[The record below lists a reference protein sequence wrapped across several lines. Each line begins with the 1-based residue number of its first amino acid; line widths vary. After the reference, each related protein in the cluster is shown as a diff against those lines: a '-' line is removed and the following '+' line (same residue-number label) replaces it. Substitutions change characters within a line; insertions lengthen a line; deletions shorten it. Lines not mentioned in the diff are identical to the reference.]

1 MNERGKQN
9 LAYSNEPN
17 VRRFL
22 DMIQKAEGAK
32 GYEYGFN
39 NTKLKNLDDHPGI
52 SSKFTQTDGK
62 VNTTDAAGKYQF
74 MGKTWS
80 SVRDK
85 LGLTSFKGPEQE
97 AAAVELIRGRGALDA
112 VRSGDWS
119 TALAKTGPEWASLP
133 TSPYKQAKR
142 SMDFVYEALGE
153 KKPEGATFSEF
164 FKNKN
169 AMPTSTTGET
179 VDTTTPWNAASS
191 SAPPAAHDWH
201 TNLVQEAQLADDEL
215 NKQSALH
222 SMFADAEDPHPAD
235 DIALPPALRRTLSDI
250 ISSV

>member
-17 VRRFL
+17 VRKFL
-22 DMIQKAEGAK
+22 DMIQKSEGAK

-39 NTKLKNLDDHPGI
+39 NTKLSNLDAHPGT
-52 SSKFTQTDGK
+52 SSSFTETDGK
-62 VNTTDAAGKYQF
+62 KNSTTAAGKYQF
-74 MGKTWS
+74 LEKTWNG
-80 SVRDK
+80 VRDK

-97 AAAVELIRGRGALDA
+97 AAAVELLRGRGALDA

-142 SMDFVYEALGE
+142 SMDFVYDALGA
-153 KKPEGATFSEF
+153 KRPEGAVFSEF

-169 AMPTSTTGET
+169 AAPPTVEGGAI
-179 VDTTTPWNAASS
+179 DTTTPWNAAA
-191 SAPPAAHDWH
+191 APPAAIDWH
-201 TNLVQEAQLADDEL
+201 TNMIQDAQLADDHL
-215 NKQSALH
+215 NKQSQLH
-222 SMFADAEDPHPAD
+222 NMFAEANDPHPAD
-235 DIALPPALRRTLSDI
+235 DISLPPALRRALSDI
-250 ISSV
+250 IESA

>member
-9 LAYSNEPN
+9 IAYSNEPN
-17 VRRFL
+17 VRNFL

-32 GYEYGFN
+32 GYDYGFN
-39 NTKLKNLDDHPGI
+39 NTKLKSLDGHPGV
-52 SSKFTQTDGK
+52 SSSFTETDGK
-62 VNTTDAAGKYQF
+62 KNSTTAAGKYQF
-74 MGKTWS
+74 LEKTWNG
-80 SVRDK
+80 VRDK

-97 AAAVELIRGRGALDA
+97 AAAVELLRESGALDA
-112 VRSGDWS
+112 VRGGDWS
-119 TALAKTGPEWASLP
+119 TALAKSGKIWASLP

-142 SMDFVYEALGE
+142 SMDFVYNALGE

-169 AMPTSTTGET
+169 SAPAATDETT
-179 VDTTTPWNAASS
+179 DTTTPWDAASS